1 MARSKPKVPMP
12 ASVRAKQFA
21 PFSALKGLD
30 EAIAA
35 KEKIV
40 VPRRELSEDMIS
52 EINKKLC
59 VLEKGVVV
67 TVVYYGTYEQNYLQL
82 TGPVARIDNFWHTLQ
97 IGNVEIGFSEIMD
110 IVLCA

>member
-35 KEKIV
+35 KERIV
-40 VPRRELSEDMIS
+40 IHSITSPAAWVAFAVHPGIS
-52 EINKKLC
+52 FASAPPL
-59 VLEKGVVV
+59 
-67 TVVYYGTYEQNYLQL
+67 
-82 TGPVARIDNFWHTLQ
+82 W
-97 IGNVEIGFSEIMD
+97 
-110 IVLCA
+110 

>member
-21 PFSALKGLD
+21 PFSALKGLN
-30 EAIAA
+30 EALAA

-59 VLEKGVVV
+59 GLEKGVYI
-67 TVVYYGTYEQNYLQL
+67 TVVYYGTYEQNYIQL
-82 TGPVARIDNFWHTLQ
+82 TGPVAKVDSFWKTLQ
-97 IGNVEIGFSEIMD
+97 VGNVEISFSEITD